1 MKGRT
6 PEDSNELLIRLYAL
20 THEQPIEHFQNAA
33 LVLLKAVVP
42 FDAAIWGSAT
52 VALGGIDI
60 HSCHLHNKTPD
71 MVADY
76 EEVKHLDSA
85 SSGMFDKS
93 KATQGF
99 DTNSFFDGRH
109 KRPIRDFMSKFEQ
122 PHFLLTTDLKA
133 RTSDTSQLLHWITLY
148 RAKQNAHYSASDMKR
163 LHMFSPH
170 LKQALALNWSA
181 HLSQAAVF
189 TIKVGGA
196 NKPLYASAIA
206 DLKGHVYGCDAY
218 FMAFVSKACGEDYA
232 CSSVLPIGLTTSL
245 AMGKR
250 SFVWQQMVV
259 NCQAE
264 HGLIILRLR
273 EQTMADTLTKRE
285 REIAMLVTK
294 GRTYKQV
301 AAELGNAP
309 NTVRTQLQTIY
320 NKLGVNN
327 VAELVRAMPDE
338 E

>member
-6 PEDSNELLIRLYAL
+6 PEDSNELLTRLYAL
-20 THEQPIEHFQNAA
+20 TQEQPIEHFQNAA
-33 LVLLKAVVP
+33 LVLLRAVVS

-52 VALGGIDI
+52 VGPGGIDI
-60 HSCHLHNKTPD
+60 HSFHLHNKTPD

-76 EEVKHLDSA
+76 DEVKHLDSA
-85 SSGMFDKS
+85 SSGMFNKS

-99 DTNSFFDGRH
+99 HTNRFFDGRA

-122 PHFLLTTDLKA
+122 HHFLLTTDLKGE
-133 RTSDTSQLLHWITLY
+133 TNDKSLLLHWITLY
-148 RAKQNAHYSASDMKR
+148 RAKQNAHYSQSDVKR
-163 LHMFSPH
+163 LHIFSPH

-181 HLSQAAVF
+181 HLRQTTAM
-189 TIKVGGA
+189 TIKAGGA

-206 DLKGHVYGCDAY
+206 DLKGHVYGRDAH
-218 FMAFVSKACGEDYA
+218 FMAYVSKACGEDYVY
-232 CSSVLPIGLTTSL
+232 SSVLPVGLTTAL
-245 AMGKR
+245 ALGKP

-294 GRTYKQV
+294 GRTYRQV

-320 NKLGVNN
+320 NKLRVNN